1 VWALLSGYIPGTGA
15 HTRRATLPWVPLNE
29 FACDACGARFEELTP
44 PGGMAPCPACGGEDV
59 RRVFAPIAARG
70 PGVALTGKAAR
81 ESDARRSER
90 EAAKKE
96 RFVADRKRKRGQGPP
111 GG

>member
-1 VWALLSGYIPGTGA
+1 M
-15 HTRRATLPWVPLNE
+15 PLYE
-29 FACDACGARFEELTP
+29 FVCDGCGAPFEVIMPAGAT
-44 PGGMAPCPACGGEDV
+44 APCPACGNERV
-59 RRVFAPIAARG
+59 NRVFSPIAEAPLPVGLRG
-70 PGVALTGKAAR
+70 RAAR

-96 RFVADRKRKRGQGPP
+96 RFAAERRRRRGQGPP

>member
-1 VWALLSGYIPGTGA
+1 L
-15 HTRRATLPWVPLNE
+15 VPLYE

-44 PGGMAPCPACGGEDV
+44 PGATSPCPACGNEHV
-59 RRVFAPIAARG
+59 KRVFSAIAERGTGVGLTGAAARD
-70 PGVALTGKAAR
+70 
-81 ESDARRSER
+81 SDKSRSER

>member
-1 VWALLSGYIPGTGA
+1 MGPTF
-15 HTRRATLPWVPLNE
+15 RRYPEYWGPHAADTLPWVPLYE
-29 FACDACGARFEELTP
+29 FACGACGARFEELTP
-44 PGGMAPCPACGGEDV
+44 PGGTAPCPACGNERV
-59 RRVFAPIAARG
+59 TRVFSAIAERGTGVGLAGAAARD
-70 PGVALTGKAAR
+70 
-81 ESDARRSER
+81 SDKRRSER